1 MNTRIDTKCTICVFI
16 KHMFL
21 VLWVKLVLI
30 FLDLMSKLVVYFF
43 NTIFQVNINNHP
55 VLEEELHADLCDL
68 HFENPEIS
76 REKEV
81 F

>member
-1 MNTRIDTKCTICVFI
+1 MPFLGLQVFFPAI
-16 KHMFL
+16 P
-21 VLWVKLVLI
+21 
-30 FLDLMSKLVVYFF
+30 S
-43 NTIFQVNINNHP
+43 